1 MKPTTAVIFAAGTG
15 TRMLPITAVIQKEML
30 PILNRPVI
38 DYIVSD
44 LVTAGIK
51 RIIFVIRPGQ
61 LSLRQ
66 FYQGN
71 PGFELA
77 LQRQNKVKSL
87 ELLDSVHHQAVFEFV
102 EQPPDA
108 GYGTAIPLITALP
121 LLDPAEPVIV
131 CGGDDFV
138 WRADGGSEFADF
150 IDTFQASGGE
160 SAIMSLELPTDQLS
174 QYGVMSIENRGAYQY
189 LTDIIEKPAAG
200 SAPTN
205 LVNISKY
212 ILSGTLREY
221 VKDVKPQ
228 PDSKE
233 YYILDAILAGAKA
246 HGVVVHT
253 VSGEYLDT
261 GNPANWLKANQVV
274 ADTINR
280 KLSK

>member
-44 LVTAGIK
+44 LVTAGVK

-61 LSLRQ
+61 TSLKQ
-66 FYQGN
+66 FYLGN
-71 PGFELA
+71 AGFEQA
-77 LQRQNKVKSL
+77 LQRQHKTASL
-87 ELLDSVHHQAVFEFV
+87 ALLDAVHHQATFDFV
-102 EQPPDA
+102 EQPPTA
-108 GYGTAIPLITALP
+108 GYGTAIPLVTALP
-121 LLDPAEPVIV
+121 LLDPSEPVIV

-138 WRADGGSEFADF
+138 WRANGGSEFSDF
-150 IDTFQASGGE
+150 INTFQASGGE
-160 SAIMSLELPTDQLS
+160 GAIMSLELPTDQLA
-174 QYGVMSIENRGAYQY
+174 QYGVLSVENRGGLNY
-189 LTDIIEKPAAG
+189 LTDLIEKPATG

-212 ILSGTLREY
+212 ILNGALRDY
-221 VKDVKPQ
+221 VKTVKPRT
-228 PDSKE
+228 DTHES
-233 YYILDAILAGAKA
+233 YITDAILAGSKQ
-246 HGVVVHT
+246 HPVVVHT

-274 ADTINR
+274 AATA
-280 KLSK
+280 SHQTH